1 METKTKLGNES
12 IGMTMVFLNDDK
24 QTDGKSFDM
33 EWEVFP
39 GADGPPIHIH
49 PHAIETY
56 EILEGEMEFYL
67 DGKWVKA
74 KQGDK
79 LQAEIGQPHTF
90 RNKSDRIARVYNT
103 HQPAMNFKGFFTGLH
118 DFSQSGLVRD
128 GKMTFKGMLG
138 ISTLFTN
145 YPKEIKSLNPPSFVM
160 KILSTVGKSMGIN
173 FK

>member
-1 METKTKLGNES
+1 METKTKLGNET
-12 IGMTMVFLNDDK
+12 IGMTMVFLNES
-24 QTDGKSFDM
+24 TLSDGKSFDM

-67 DGKWVKA
+67 DGQWIKA
-74 KQGDK
+74 IKGDRLK
-79 LQAEIGQPHTF
+79 AEIGQPHTF
-90 RNKSDRIARVYNT
+90 RNKSDAIARVYNT
-103 HQPAMNFKGFFTGLH
+103 HQPAMDFKGFFTGLH
-118 DFSQSGLVRD
+118 DFSQSGLVKE

-145 YPKEIKSLNPPSFVM
+145 YPKEIVSVNPPAFIM
-160 KILSTVGKSMGIN
+160 KVLGTLGRAIGIN